1 MSVTL
6 STDLQQFIASQVAS
20 GAFRDQNELLA
31 EAVRALRMRQ
41 EKAEKRVALLND
53 LESGIQSLDRGLGEP
68 TSAKQI
74 LAERRSPQHRIA
86 KDRTRTLA

>member
-1 MSVTL
+1 MSVTF

-41 EKAEKRVALLND
+41 EKAEKRVALLTTSSR
-53 LESGIQSLDRGLGEP
+53 ESNHSIEAWASRRPQSRFSLNSL
-68 TSAKQI
+68 
-74 LAERRSPQHRIA
+74 LAVGR
-86 KDRTRTLA
+86 